1 MQRRN
6 SIWVGS
12 LVRHFSMP
20 EWGVGMV
27 IKFKPTRW
35 GDTFIVHWPKRGV
48 TESAFDY
55 VLEVVNESR

>member
-1 MQRRN
+1 
-6 SIWVGS
+6 
-12 LVRHFSMP
+12 MP

-27 IKFKPTRW
+27 IKFKW

-55 VLEVVNESR
+55 VLEVVNENR